1 MLCFGQRKYPF
12 LPFVISL
19 FTYAIFFTP
28 AFHSQSTVPAFR
40 DSPGPHGQ
48 LGLLIQLLQFCAHNK
63 KHPRIADSTRE
74 SRILSATIREYC
86 VTLSFCTQAAAT
98 FDGYMAMIAED
109 YKRRKTAITGGFSR
123 FLVRDGRLELP
134 TSCSQSRRATNSANP
149 GYLILRLFRRC
160 SQSRRATNCA
170 TPRYLLFISL
180 VGASCRVWFLIPK
193 ATTFY
198 FMVSLLYRFLP

>member
-98 FDGYMAMIAED
+98 FDGYAKPALCVS
-109 YKRRKTAITGGFSR
+109 KSVF
-123 FLVRDGRLELP
+123 
-134 TSCSQSRRATNSANP
+134 SCSVLLNIIFYRKAVAT
-149 GYLILRLFRRC
+149 LRYHCFRC
-160 SQSRRATNCA
+160 
-170 TPRYLLFISL
+170 ISIVL
-180 VGASCRVWFLIPK
+180 CF
-193 ATTFY
+193 FHQ
-198 FMVSLLYRFLP
+198 FMSIV

>member
-1 MLCFGQRKYPF
+1 MMKDGWHICRRAWCPNWKFRQADLLHHKRKAKAVKPSLIYYQLGFMLCFGQRKYPF

-48 LGLLIQLLQFCAHNK
+48 LGLLIQLLFCAHNK

-98 FDGYMAMIAED
+98 FDGYDNTE
-109 YKRRKTAITGGFSR
+109 TG
-123 FLVRDGRLELP
+123 
-134 TSCSQSRRATNSANP
+134 
-149 GYLILRLFRRC
+149 
-160 SQSRRATNCA
+160 
-170 TPRYLLFISL
+170 
-180 VGASCRVWFLIPK
+180 
-193 ATTFY
+193 
-198 FMVSLLYRFLP
+198 

>member
-98 FDGYMAMIAED
+98 FDGYV
-109 YKRRKTAITGGFSR
+109 SR
-123 FLVRDGRLELP
+123 MGQGLG
-134 TSCSQSRRATNSANP
+134 QAWNP
-149 GYLILRLFRRC
+149 E
-160 SQSRRATNCA
+160 
-170 TPRYLLFISL
+170 
-180 VGASCRVWFLIPK
+180 VGAESFWAENKEKVLKSCDFR
-193 ATTFY
+193 T
-198 FMVSLLYRFLP
+198 FMVAETGLEPATSGL

>member
-86 VTLSFCTQAAAT
+86 VTLSFCAQVAVS
-98 FDGYMAMIAED
+98 FDGYLFKIAFPFPNHSMRFPRAPPSRLRKEKDRAHQRPVLNRDLD
-109 YKRRKTAITGGFSR
+109 YSSSSLR
-123 FLVRDGRLELP
+123 FLGKKFRPARPIPETAAVSAHSIPASPVSGAARPPRGI
-134 TSCSQSRRATNSANP
+134 SSSNS
-149 GYLILRLFRRC
+149 
-160 SQSRRATNCA
+160 SS
-170 TPRYLLFISL
+170 S
-180 VGASCRVWFLIPK
+180 S
-193 ATTFY
+193 
-198 FMVSLLYRFLP
+198 SS

>member
-98 FDGYMAMIAED
+98 FDGYVRSSKLVVIVYH
-109 YKRRKTAITGGFSR
+109 YKGGKKGPQQKRTANSR
-123 FLVRDGRLELP
+123 
-134 TSCSQSRRATNSANP
+134 SS
-149 GYLILRLFRRC
+149 LF
-160 SQSRRATNCA
+160 T
-170 TPRYLLFISL
+170 
-180 VGASCRVWFLIPK
+180 
-193 ATTFY
+193 
-198 FMVSLLYRFLP
+198 SLLVLREGDHFQR